1 MFILPLIPGAP
12 KSLYNEQQQIV
23 MIDTRGSL
31 PVYSHGL
38 EGLEGLICE
47 RQLVGSRTMAR
58 VDGTKTIEFRFLPSR
73 LMGGTGGAHWLC
85 TAHSTQAHSTVGRSG
100 PLALPCSHT
109 RVSSGCAYIGHGVQ
123 EICASTVLLLCF
135 YCASTVHSFAWAEW
149 LGQRRKGAGTE
160 RRPLVERKES
170 GKSAIEIVP
179 PWPDDT

>member
-73 LMGGTGGAHWLC
+73 LMGGTGRAHWLC
-85 TAHSTQAHSTVGRSG
+85 RAHTQ
-100 PLALPCSHT
+100 
-109 RVSSGCAYIGHGVQ
+109 
-123 EICASTVLLLCF
+123 E
-135 YCASTVHSFAWAEW
+135 
-149 LGQRRKGAGTE
+149 
-160 RRPLVERKES
+160 
-170 GKSAIEIVP
+170 
-179 PWPDDT
+179 